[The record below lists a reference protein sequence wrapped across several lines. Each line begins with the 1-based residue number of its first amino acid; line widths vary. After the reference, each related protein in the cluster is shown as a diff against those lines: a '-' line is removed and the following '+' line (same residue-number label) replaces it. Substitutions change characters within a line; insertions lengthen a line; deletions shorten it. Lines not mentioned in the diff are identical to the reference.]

1 MHMPSL
7 KPGARKRGKKKMKGL
22 TAMALPL
29 SNLLLQEHLTLQ
41 LAWCSL
47 LKCSRALAEPG
58 EGRAPHPPLPCLPSI
73 CKVGSLFLF
82 ALASVLTN
90 NTSFPFCSSSP
101 MSYQSLALPTTN
113 GPPVFCYITLL
124 MFSQRRTPS
133 ANVWQY
139 KFYNKTCIYQW
150 QCPVFPLPW
159 LLSWQLQASEHSTPF
174 TRSPLAHWCL

>member
-1 MHMPSL
+1 MPSL

-22 TAMALPL
+22 TAM
-29 SNLLLQEHLTLQ
+29 
-41 LAWCSL
+41 
-47 LKCSRALAEPG
+47 
-58 EGRAPHPPLPCLPSI
+58 APHPPLPCLPSI

-113 GPPVFCYITLL
+113 GPPMFCYITLL

-133 ANVWQY
+133 VN
-139 KFYNKTCIYQW
+139 I
-150 QCPVFPLPW
+150 
-159 LLSWQLQASEHSTPF
+159 
-174 TRSPLAHWCL
+174 

>member
-22 TAMALPL
+22 TAMVLPL

-90 NTSFPFCSSSP
+90 NTSFPSAPPPLWAINLWLFQPLMGLQCSAISLSLCSHRGELQVLMSDSISSTTRHAFTNGSAQCFHCPGSSP
-101 MSYQSLALPTTN
+101 GSSK
-113 GPPVFCYITLL
+113 PPSTAHLSPGLL
-124 MFSQRRTPS
+124 
-133 ANVWQY
+133 
-139 KFYNKTCIYQW
+139 
-150 QCPVFPLPW
+150 
-159 LLSWQLQASEHSTPF
+159 
-174 TRSPLAHWCL
+174 